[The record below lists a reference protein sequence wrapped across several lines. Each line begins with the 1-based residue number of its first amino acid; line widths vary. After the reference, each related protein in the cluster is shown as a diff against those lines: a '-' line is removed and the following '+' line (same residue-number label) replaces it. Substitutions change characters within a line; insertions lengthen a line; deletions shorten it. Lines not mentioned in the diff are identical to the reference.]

1 MKNIFTI
8 LFTIISFSLFS
19 QEFSMD
25 LVKNMTPRNIGPGGM
40 SWSCN
45 IYRCCKFQSRHYV
58 CWYSFRRSYG
68 NLLQEVLNGI
78 PIFDKEITASIG
90 AVAIQQSNPSVIW
103 AGTGEGN
110 PRNSLNGGYG
120 IYKSLDGGKNWMP
133 MGLKKTRHI
142 HRIIIDPTNPNTVY
156 VGAIG
161 SPWGEHQERGVYKT
175 IDGGKTWKQIL
186 YKNIKTGV
194 ADLVMDP
201 SNPNKLIA
209 AMWEHKRDPW
219 FFKSGGEGSGLSLP
233 MMVVILGKKLP
244 KKKAF
249 QKGN

>member
-40 SWSCN
+40 SGRVTSIDVVN
-45 IYRCCKFQSRHYV
+45 SNPDIMYV
-58 CWYSFRRSYG
+58 GTASGGLWKSTSG
-68 NLLQEVLNGI
+68 GI
-78 PIFDKEITASIG
+78 KWDPIFDKEVTASVG

-120 IYKSLDGGKNWMP
+120 IYKSLDGGKNWMA
-133 MGLKKTRHI
+133 MGLQKTRHI
-142 HRIIIDPTNPNTVY
+142 HRIIIDPTSPNTVY

-161 SPWGEHQERGVYKT
+161 SP
-175 IDGGKTWKQIL
+175 
-186 YKNIKTGV
+186 
-194 ADLVMDP
+194 
-201 SNPNKLIA
+201 
-209 AMWEHKRDPW
+209 
-219 FFKSGGEGSGLSLP
+219 
-233 MMVVILGKKLP
+233 
-244 KKKAF
+244 
-249 QKGN
+249 